1 MTTRNCINCNLLIPV
16 ERINVLPNVR
26 TCVNCSTSSK
36 YTAVPVIHHKTGN
49 EVQIVKNPDVAREF
63 VRLSK
68 RAGFGTLQ
76 SISSGKKTKSST
88 KFNSI
93 TISSDADL
101 KTFNKIG
108 EEALFKFELKG
119 KEYALKFLNSMV
131 LRRTISERQS
141 VKIMNLIEMVTQPQ
155 TNNIQSSVK
164 SEPDTVS
171 EDIINAFK
179 YWKR

>member
-1 MTTRNCINCNLLIPV
+1 MVARNCITCNLLIPI
-16 ERINVLPNVR
+16 ERINILPNVQ
-26 TCVNCSTSSK
+26 TCVNCSSSSK

-63 VRLSK
+63 IRLSK

-76 SISSGKKTKSST
+76 SISSGKKMQSST

-101 KTFNKIG
+101 KTFDKIG

-141 VKIMNLIEMVTQPQ
+141 IKIMNLIEMVMQPQ
-155 TNNIQSSVK
+155 TNNLQRILKTESV
-164 SEPDTVS
+164 TVS
-171 EDIINAFK
+171 EDIIDAFK